1 MLLRNTRVHLR
12 GFTPARRASPIIQGQ
27 PWNPTGS
34 LPPPVPPLTLPRPS
48 LMGDHVAKTAA
59 EKLAELEKQ
68 AAAIKARMQ
77 AIKSREQ
84 GAERKA
90 DTRRKII
97 VGGLLIAEAM
107 GKPEAAAKLVRLID
121 AKVTR
126 DVDKTALEPL
136 VAELREVA
144 AKQGVPA

>member
-1 MLLRNTRVHLR
+1 M
-12 GFTPARRASPIIQGQ
+12 
-27 PWNPTGS
+27 
-34 LPPPVPPLTLPRPS
+34 
-48 LMGDHVAKTAA
+48 AKTAA